1 MKKTNLL
8 AILACISLVFS
19 SCNTEDEVALDSPN
33 VKSLKSFEIKKDLS
47 GKYYLDFDVNDG
59 TKVDK
64 FYNKE
69 TKTNELYLSSSDVNA
84 KNNFSEEFGLNN
96 SELKIGFVDM
106 ASSNSKSIS
115 IVDDNIVLAKGKSQR
130 LKSYSVK
137 SVEDG
142 IYKLDFKVS
151 NGISVD
157 FTYNEDIDTY
167 EIHLDNGKSSKK
179 NFTKNFEKEAGKVLK
194 IDFVNHYAN
203 SSSKSESLEAPRKPK
218 IIIDTFGDNF

>member
-1 MKKTNLL
+1 
-8 AILACISLVFS
+8 
-19 SCNTEDEVALDSPN
+19 
-33 VKSLKSFEIKKDLS
+33 
-47 GKYYLDFDVNDG
+47 
-59 TKVDK
+59 
-64 FYNKE
+64 
-69 TKTNELYLSSSDVNA
+69 
-84 KNNFSEEFGLNN
+84 
-96 SELKIGFVDM
+96 M

-115 IVDDNIVLAKGKSQR
+115 IIDDNIVLAKGKSQG

-167 EIHLDNGKSSKK
+167 EIHLNNGKSSKK

-194 IDFVNHYAN
+194 IDFVNHFAID
-203 SSSKSESLEAPRKPK
+203 SAKSGSLEAPRKPRVV
-218 IIIDTFGDNF
+218 IDTFNE